1 MAVVLAAAATG
12 GTLTLR
18 TLSVRPGPLPEA
30 RAIVVP
36 HGGMPDVAETL
47 VRSGVIDHPVV
58 FRITAWLTRHDGPLH
73 AAELEFPAHGSVRS
87 VLAVLRTGH
96 PVQHLLTIPEGLT
109 SRQIMVLLDRA
120 ETVTGTADRPPDG
133 SLLPQ
138 TYAYEYGTP
147 REILLARAQAAMG
160 HALDV
165 AWADRAPGSIL
176 ASPHDAVVLASIVE
190 RETARPEE
198 RPHVAAVY
206 LNRLRLGMK
215 LQADPTVVYAA
226 SGGLGVMD
234 RKLSRADLE
243 RDNPYNTYRVTG
255 LPPGPICAPGLASLQ
270 AVLHPTASDD
280 LYFVADGTG
289 GHAFART
296 EEAHSRNVAQWR
308 ALSGLA
314 SGHGSPD

>member
-1 MAVVLAAAATG
+1 MVVPRG
-12 GTLTLR
+12 GT
-18 TLSVRPGPLPEA
+18 PE
-30 RAIVVP
+30 
-36 HGGMPDVAETL
+36 VADAL
-47 VRSGVIDHPVV
+47 AKSGVIDRAVV
-58 FRITAWLTRHDGPLH
+58 FRIAAWLTRHDGPLH
-73 AAELEFPAHGSVRS
+73 AAELEFPAHASVRS

-96 PVQHLLTIPEGLT
+96 PVQHFLTIPEGLT
-109 SRQIMVLLDRA
+109 SRQVLTLLDRTEA
-120 ETVTGTADRPPDG
+120 VTGTAERPPDG

-138 TYAYEYGTP
+138 TYAYEYGTS
-147 REILLARAQAAMG
+147 RESLLARAQAAMA
-160 HALDV
+160 HTLDA
-165 AWADRAPGSIL
+165 AWTDRAPGTPL

-226 SGGLGVMD
+226 SDGLGVLD
-234 RKLSRADLE
+234 HKLTRADLD
-243 RDNPYNTYRVTG
+243 RDSPYNTYRVAG

-270 AVLHPTASDD
+270 AVLHPMTSDD

-308 ALSGLA
+308 ALTGLGSA
-314 SGHGSPD
+314 RGSPD